1 MSVLPRLRE
10 AIERGERAV
19 LFTVVEGEPLGAKL
33 LVLESGEMLGDGP
46 EALAGEG
53 IVTSC
58 RDDNLRISAHCYNT
72 AEDVKAVLDVLA
84 ARRELLA

>member
-1 MSVLPRLRE
+1 VNAL
-10 AIERGERAV
+10 V
-19 LFTVVEGEPLGAKL
+19 GA
-33 LVLESGEMLGDGP
+33 LEEQ
-46 EALAGEG
+46 G

-72 AEDVKAVLDVLA
+72 AEDVQAVLDALA